1 MESTDERRFLTV
13 RELADFYRVSLKTAY
28 QLVSSGEVPSVRVG
42 GQLRIPRAELDQ
54 QLTDAIGKYAA

>member
-28 QLVSSGEVPSVRVG
+28 QRVADGSVPSVRVG
-42 GQLRIPRAELDQ
+42 GQIRIPRAELDQ
-54 QLTDAIGKYAA
+54 QLADAIGKHAA